1 MCGHQIAAPNFR
13 EPYSDQGGRMA
24 EEAYRGGKTAP
35 WREAIGYASQELIFE
50 GQKSNRPLA
59 DVQLNASCTKFKLI

>member
-1 MCGHQIAAPNFR
+1 
-13 EPYSDQGGRMA
+13 MA

-35 WREAIGYASQELIFE
+35 WREAIGYASQELIFK
-50 GQKSNRPLA
+50 GQKSNRTLA